1 MREIKKNYQGILW
14 GLTSYMPKS
23 STFLFFVMFLFLL
36 LSFTSY
42 ILIFKNIKDNHQK
55 NQEITF
61 YKIQKSTNTLLTKLL
76 YKFSIQKDILLEK
89 HKEVLKYL
97 ENNSYDENLNTIYEK
112 INQGLPNK
120 PYNIYITDENLVI
133 KNTTYLPDLDFDLS
147 FAKELFE
154 KHRLEKTIGVSI
166 PIFELYS
173 SNFNSYT
180 NSSLEKND
188 KRILQISFT
197 YDDIKVDLKNLQDII
212 ESFKDIKNSDAFL
225 ISKDYVGDF
234 MFKSLKSYK
243 ISNDII
249 KERISKGKYLANYL
263 KDREF
268 VSHYDEDNNFS
279 ISYLSEKSPIFDDA
293 KIIYSITFD
302 ETQFKED
309 IFKLNLL
316 MFFITI
322 LGILAIYF
330 IYKMRYKEFLLS
342 YKDKFIEHSIHE
354 IKTPLS
360 IINLNLQ
367 LKNEVS
373 GEDGY
378 SKKMEGAL
386 RTLRNSYEDMT
397 FLHTKSKINYKV
409 ETLNL
414 ENILKDR
421 IKYFDLVAKTQSRN
435 LELEILNSV
444 FVNISKIELERLI
457 DNNISN
463 AIKYSKI
470 NSNIK
475 IILKDNNLRFISVG
489 DKIKDTKS
497 IFQRYMR
504 ENTSLGGHGIGLSIV
519 KDICDKY
526 NIKIVV
532 ISQEN
537 QNIFSYSFNYHTNIT
552 SKL

>member
-1 MREIKKNYQGILW
+1 M
-14 GLTSYMPKS
+14 
-23 STFLFFVMFLFLL
+23 
-36 LSFTSY
+36 
-42 ILIFKNIKDNHQK
+42 
-55 NQEITF
+55 
-61 YKIQKSTNTLLTKLL
+61 
-76 YKFSIQKDILLEK
+76 LEK

-154 KHRLEKTIGVSI
+154 KHRLEKAIGVSI

-293 KIIYSITFD
+293 KI
-302 ETQFKED
+302 
-309 IFKLNLL
+309 
-316 MFFITI
+316 
-322 LGILAIYF
+322 
-330 IYKMRYKEFLLS
+330 
-342 YKDKFIEHSIHE
+342 
-354 IKTPLS
+354 
-360 IINLNLQ
+360 
-367 LKNEVS
+367 
-373 GEDGY
+373 
-378 SKKMEGAL
+378 
-386 RTLRNSYEDMT
+386 
-397 FLHTKSKINYKV
+397 
-409 ETLNL
+409 
-414 ENILKDR
+414 
-421 IKYFDLVAKTQSRN
+421 
-435 LELEILNSV
+435 
-444 FVNISKIELERLI
+444 
-457 DNNISN
+457 
-463 AIKYSKI
+463 
-470 NSNIK
+470 
-475 IILKDNNLRFISVG
+475 
-489 DKIKDTKS
+489 
-497 IFQRYMR
+497 
-504 ENTSLGGHGIGLSIV
+504 
-519 KDICDKY
+519 
-526 NIKIVV
+526 
-532 ISQEN
+532 
-537 QNIFSYSFNYHTNIT
+537 
-552 SKL
+552 

>member
-1 MREIKKNYQGILW
+1 
-14 GLTSYMPKS
+14 MPKP

-154 KHRLEKTIGVSI
+154 KHRLEKAIGVSI

-421 IKYFDLVAKTQSRN
+421 IKYFDLIAKTQSRN